1 MSDSTAYEIIGSRY
15 RVHEH
20 LGSGGMGAVYRATDR
35 LSGQDVALKRVTTP
49 ENRLE
54 FGSRSGIADP
64 RLALAQEFRTLASL
78 RHPRIIS
85 VLDYGFDQSGNP
97 FFTMDLVENGIT
109 FLEAGRGRQLEQQI
123 QLLIQ
128 LLQALSYLHRHGL
141 LHRDLKPSNV
151 LVVDGNVKVLD
162 FGLSVAGAST
172 ATGVAE
178 TVAGTV
184 AYLAPELFRESK
196 PSRQSDLYAV
206 GVMAY
211 EILAGRY
218 PYSTE
223 NMATMISEI
232 MRAEPDLG
240 ALNGSQPI
248 GRVVGKLLSKNRR
261 DRFDDA
267 NLVIRE
273 LCQAANLPVPA
284 ETEEIRESFLQAA
297 RFVGREQELETLEAQ
312 LEAAVDGHGSAWL
325 LAGESGVGKSRLVDE
340 LRVRAL
346 VSGVSVLRGQAVAEG
361 GSPFHLWREVVRWL
375 ALLVDLNDLEAGVL
389 KSLVPDIAELLG
401 REVPDAPPLDP
412 QAARDRLLSV
422 IEQLFY
428 RQPQAIMLVLEDLH
442 WTRESRL
449 VLDRIVRAAPELRLL
464 VVGTYRSGETPG
476 LREDFP
482 EMQLLEL
489 SRFGDEQIAELSA
502 AMLGDIGRDPRFVSF
517 LQRETE
523 GNAFF
528 LVEAVRALAEEAG
541 EMEGI
546 AHSELPERIE
556 ARGIQEVVQRR
567 LERVPLEARPI
578 LQYAAVAC
586 RQLDLPVLRVLTP
599 EVNLERRLV
608 SIADAGVVHFEEE
621 RWRFVHDKLRE
632 AVLDELDGEIRSYLH
647 GKVAEA
653 MEQTYGDTPER
664 IAPLAYHWGMAGD
677 AEKERRYATQAGDYA
692 LSHGAYQDAVMFLER
707 SLALQPS
714 VQGSPLETAR
724 LERQLGQAYY
734 GIGELIETR
743 QHLRR
748 AVAILGWPVPNNR
761 LRLALGMLRQV
772 LRQVIHRIRRRRLSR
787 TPRPHYLE
795 AARAYITLAEL
806 AVFTNETVLAINAVL
821 RSLNL
826 AESGGTSPEL
836 AAAYAGAAYTAALA
850 TVHSMADGY
859 TRRARATAR
868 RLSDPPTLGYVL
880 FVTGTYEQFLGRW
893 TRGEAAM
900 AEAVTIFEQLGDQT
914 RWAAA
919 SVIQAHRHYFQGRF
933 AECAEIWERVHNS
946 AVRRNHLQHICWALS
961 WKAALQLRTK
971 RIDELDPAIEST
983 ERASTL
989 LKQTIARSDE
999 IVNNGVAAVVQYRR
1013 GQLKQAYELAKQTS
1027 ALISESPPSAPA
1039 NFLGYAGAAE
1049 VYLGLWQSGLE
1060 AGQPPSEALVQAAR
1074 QACKDL
1080 YSYARVFKLGK
1091 PRAEAWNGLMEW
1103 LRAKP
1108 RRAHKAWN
1116 RALVE
1121 AQRLEMPYEA
1131 ALAHYLIGR
1140 HSDGDTSRA
1149 HLERA
1154 QSLFKQMEVPFDL
1167 ARAQAALQHLQQPAP
1182 SAAD

>member
-1 MSDSTAYEIIGSRY
+1 MIDSATHEIIGNRY
-15 RVHEH
+15 LVREQ

-35 LSGQDVALKRVTTP
+35 LSGEDVALKRVTTP
-49 ENRLE
+49 ENRLD
-54 FGSRSGIADP
+54 FGSRSGFTDP

-85 VLDYGFDQSGNP
+85 VLDYGFDQTGDP
-97 FFTMDLVENGIT
+97 FFTMDLVEDGIS
-109 FLEAGRGRQLEQQI
+109 FLDAGRDRRLEDQI
-123 QLLIQ
+123 HLLIQ

-172 ATGVAE
+172 TTGVAE

-196 PSRQSDLYAV
+196 PTRQSDLYAV

-223 NMATMISEI
+223 NMATMIAEI
-232 MRAEPDLG
+232 MGAQPDLS
-240 ALNGSQPI
+240 ALNGNQPI
-248 GRVVGKLLSKNRR
+248 GKVVGRLLSKDRKE
-261 DRFDDA
+261 RFDDA

-273 LCQAANLPVPA
+273 LCWAAKLPVPA

-297 RFVGREQELETLEAQ
+297 RFVGRTQQLETLETR
-312 LEAAVDGHGSAWL
+312 LEAAVGGDGSAWL
-325 LAGESGVGKSRLVDE
+325 LSGESGVGKSRLVEE
-340 LRVRAL
+340 LRARAL
-346 VSGVSVLRGQAVAEG
+346 ISGVNVLRGQAVSEG
-361 GSPFHLWREVVRWL
+361 GSPFHMWREVVRWL
-375 ALLVDLNDLEAGVL
+375 ALLADLSDLEAGVL
-389 KSLVPDIAELLG
+389 KLLVPDIDELLG
-401 REVPDAPPLDP
+401 RPIPDAPPLDP
-412 QAARDRLLSV
+412 QAARDRLLAV

-428 RQPQAIMLVLEDLH
+428 RQQQPAMLVLEDLH
-442 WTRESRL
+442 WARESRL
-449 VLDRIVRAAPELRLL
+449 VLDRVVRAAPELRLL
-464 VVGTYRSGETPG
+464 IVGTYRSGETPD
-476 LREDFP
+476 LPEDFP

-489 SRFGDEQIAELSA
+489 DRFAGEEIAELSA

-567 LERVPLEARPI
+567 LNRVPVEARPI
-578 LQYAAVAC
+578 LQYAAVAG

-608 SIADAGVVHFEEE
+608 SIADAGVVQFEEE
-621 RWRFVHDKLRE
+621 HWRFVHDKLRE
-632 AVLDELDGEIRSYLH
+632 AVLDELEGEIRSYLH

-653 MEQTYGDTPER
+653 LEQIYGEAPEH
-664 IAPLAYHWGMAGD
+664 IAPLAYHWGRAGD
-677 AEKERRYATQAGDYA
+677 TEKERRYAIQAGDYA
-692 LSHGAYQDAVMFLER
+692 LAHGAYQDAVMFLER
-707 SLALQPS
+707 SLSLQP
-714 VQGSPLETAR
+714 GGASPLETAR

-734 GIGELIETR
+734 GLGQLIETR

-748 AVAILGWPVPNNR
+748 TVAILGWPVPASR
-761 LRLALGMLRQV
+761 LRLVLGMLRQV
-772 LRQVIHRIRRRRLSR
+772 LRQVIHRIRPGRLSR

-795 AARAYITLAEL
+795 AARAYLTLAEL

-836 AAAYAGAAYTAALA
+836 ATAFAGAAYTAALA
-850 TVHSMADGY
+850 TAHSVADSY
-859 TRRARATAR
+859 TRRARSTAR
-868 RLSDPPTLGYVL
+868 GLADPPTLGYVL

-900 AEAVTIFEQLGDQT
+900 AEAVTIFEQLGDQA

-933 AECAEIWERVHNS
+933 AECAQIWEQVYSS
-946 AVRRNHLQHICWALS
+946 AVRRNHLQHISWALS
-961 WKAALQLRTK
+961 WKAALQLRAQK
-971 RIDELDPAIEST
+971 ADELDAAFEFT
-983 ERASTL
+983 GRASEL

-1027 ALISESPPSAPA
+1027 ALISGSPPSAPA

-1049 VYLGLWQSGLE
+1049 VYLGLWQTGLE
-1060 AGQPPSEALVQAAR
+1060 VGQPATEALVNAAR

-1080 YSYARVFKLGK
+1080 HGYARVFKIGK
-1091 PRAEAWNGLMEW
+1091 PRAEAWSGLYEW
-1103 LRAKP
+1103 LRGKP
-1108 RRAHKAWN
+1108 RRAHKAWQ
-1116 RALVE
+1116 RALAE

-1131 ALAHYLIGR
+1131 ALAHYLIGS
-1140 HSDGDTSRA
+1140 HSGGASAPQHLQRA
-1149 HLERA
+1149 IT
-1154 QSLFKQMEVPFDL
+1154 LFEGMQVPFDL
-1167 ARAQAALQHLQQPAP
+1167 GRARVALQQLKQPALTG
-1182 SAAD
+1182 